1 MRLSELAQRVGGS
14 VAGDGAHELRG
25 VATLA
30 RAGAT
35 ELSFFV
41 NRRYRRQLAD
51 TAAGAV
57 VLAPGDS
64 DLFAGPRLI
73 AENPYLAFAR
83 AAALL
88 HPAPQLS
95 AGIDPTARI
104 HASARLGQGVQVQ
117 AQAVIEADAQLGDG
131 VQIGAGCYLGEGVV
145 VGAGSRLAPR
155 VTLLA
160 GTQLGARCLIH
171 PGAVLGADGFGLA
184 NDRGVWIKVP
194 QLGRVMVGDDVE
206 IGANTTIDRGALD
219 DTVIG
224 NGVKLDNLIQVAHG
238 VRIGDHTAIAACVGI
253 SGSTIIGRH
262 CTFGGQAGTAGHLQ
276 VGDNVTIASRGGVSS
291 DVAGNQVMSG
301 FPLLPHRDW
310 LKAAMTMTHLP
321 EMRRE
326 LHQLRQRLQALE
338 NLVDKEN
345 D

>member
-14 VAGDGAHELRG
+14 VAGDGTHELLG

-30 RAGAT
+30 RASAT

-41 NRRYRRQLAD
+41 NRRYRSQLSG
-51 TAAGAV
+51 TGAGAV

-73 AENPYLAFAR
+73 AGNPYLAFAR

-88 HPAPQLS
+88 HPAPS
-95 AGIDPTARI
+95 VDPGVDQTAQV
-104 HASARLGQGVQVQ
+104 HASARLGERVQVQ
-117 AQAVIEADAQLGDG
+117 AHAVVAAGAQIGDD

-145 VGAGSRLAPR
+145 VGVGSRLGPR

-160 GTQLGARCLIH
+160 GTRIGARCVIH
-171 PGAVLGADGFGLA
+171 PGAVLGGEGFGLA
-184 NDRGVWIKVP
+184 NDRGVWVKVP
-194 QLGRVMVGDDVE
+194 QLGGVRVGDDVE

-253 SGSTIIGRH
+253 SGSTTIGRH
-262 CTFGGQAGTAGHLQ
+262 CVIAGGVGFVGHLEIC
-276 VGDNVTIASRGGVSS
+276 DHVTITGMSMVAQSITRPGVY
-291 DVAGNQVMSG
+291 SG
-301 FPLLPHRDW
+301 IP
-310 LKAAMTMTHLP
+310 AEEA
-321 EMRRE
+321 RRWRRNIGRF
-326 LHQLRQRLQALE
+326 HQLDELARRLLRLE
-338 NLVDKEN
+338 RSPKDPHDE
-345 D
+345 

>member
-14 VAGDGAHELRG
+14 VEGDGDRDLHG

-30 RAGAT
+30 RAGAAQ
-35 ELSFFV
+35 LSFFV

-51 TAAGAV
+51 TQAGAV
-57 VLAPGDS
+57 VLAPADRE
-64 DLFAGPRLI
+64 LFAGPRLI
-73 AENPYLAFAR
+73 ADNPYLAFAR

-88 HPAPQLS
+88 HPAPLP
-95 AGIDPTARI
+95 APGVDPTARVDP
-104 HASARLGQGVQVQ
+104 HARLGQGVAVQ
-117 AQAVIEADAQLGDG
+117 AHAVIEAGVRLGDG

-145 VGAGSRLAPR
+145 VGAGTRLAPR

-160 GTQLGARCLIH
+160 GTQIGARCLIH

-194 QLGRVMVGDDVE
+194 QLGRVVVGDDVE

-219 DTVIG
+219 DTLIG

-253 SGSTIIGRH
+253 SGSTVIGRH
-262 CTFGGQAGTAGHLQ
+262 CVIGGGVGFVGHLEIC
-276 VGDNVTIASRGGVSS
+276 DRVTVTGMSMVAQSITRPGVY
-291 DVAGNQVMSG
+291 SG
-301 FPLLPHRDW
+301 IP
-310 LKAAMTMTHLP
+310 AEEA
-321 EMRRE
+321 RRWRRNIGRF
-326 LHQLRQRLQALE
+326 HQLDELARRLLRLE
-338 NLVDKEN
+338 RTSKDPHE
-345 D
+345 